1 MNRLIAIFFVLL
13 FNFAAILTA
22 KEYDMSLSE
31 VPNYSTSPCK
41 RAFSLQD
48 GRENFYFVQIKPDE
62 IKKLK
67 IGKVLFSGETKNG
80 VFRNFDAFAWD
91 NISADNESIREAI
104 KAKDESYG
112 EITEICVLGADKDTL
127 KLKFSISRKIPEI
140 FIDRSW
146 FSKDKY
152 IINILEES
160 GSVET
165 ELQSDYAILIGV
177 ELVAEVVDS
186 TPFWGD
192 IPLLGQLFQ
201 SKSETRQIRWL
212 LLKVSGRGQ
221 DKNGHSHE

>member
-13 FNFAAILTA
+13 FNFAVILTA

-41 RAFSLQD
+41 PAFSLQD

-104 KAKDESYG
+104 KA
-112 EITEICVLGADKDTL
+112 
-127 KLKFSISRKIPEI
+127 
-140 FIDRSW
+140 
-146 FSKDKY
+146 
-152 IINILEES
+152 
-160 GSVET
+160 
-165 ELQSDYAILIGV
+165 
-177 ELVAEVVDS
+177 
-186 TPFWGD
+186 
-192 IPLLGQLFQ
+192 
-201 SKSETRQIRWL
+201 
-212 LLKVSGRGQ
+212 
-221 DKNGHSHE
+221 

>member
-1 MNRLIAIFFVLL
+1 M
-13 FNFAAILTA
+13 
-22 KEYDMSLSE
+22 
-31 VPNYSTSPCK
+31 
-41 RAFSLQD
+41 
-48 GRENFYFVQIKPDE
+48 
-62 IKKLK
+62 
-67 IGKVLFSGETKNG
+67 ETKSKE
-80 VFRNFDAFAWD
+80 DLTMKA
-91 NISADNESIREAI
+91 NEFSQASTQTKCAKNKVVAVIGRWMPIHEGHKRFLIRL
-104 KAKDESYG
+104 AKDESYG

-146 FSKDKY
+146 FSKDRY

-165 ELQSDYAILIGV
+165 ELKSNYAILIGV

>member
-41 RAFSLQD
+41 PAFSLQD

-67 IGKVLFSGETKNG
+67 IGKVQFSGETKNG

-112 EITEICVLGADKDTL
+112 EITEICVLGAD
-127 KLKFSISRKIPEI
+127 
-140 FIDRSW
+140 
-146 FSKDKY
+146 
-152 IINILEES
+152 
-160 GSVET
+160 
-165 ELQSDYAILIGV
+165 
-177 ELVAEVVDS
+177 
-186 TPFWGD
+186 
-192 IPLLGQLFQ
+192 
-201 SKSETRQIRWL
+201 
-212 LLKVSGRGQ
+212 
-221 DKNGHSHE
+221 

>member
-1 MNRLIAIFFVLL
+1 MSKKERCRM
-13 FNFAAILTA
+13 
-22 KEYDMSLSE
+22 KEYNLSHVDPSLKDLVYKACGKMGLKIDDSE
-31 VPNYSTSPCK
+31 GVK
-41 RAFSLQD
+41 VSLVKGD
-48 GRENFYFVQIKPDE
+48 KASIEIKPDE

-112 EITEICVLGADKDTL
+112 EITEISVLGTDKDTL

-165 ELQSDYAILIGV
+165 ELKSDYAILIGV